1 MIQKQIYIMMLR
13 LNKYSKL
20 ILIKIVILFIAIIN
34 IYNYKLI
41 LKIFFISMTK

>member
-20 ILIKIVILFIAIIN
+20 MLLKIVILFIVIIN

-41 LKIFFISMTK
+41 